1 MPVMTDILENRVINH
16 FFRATSQTSPAA
28 VYLGLFTAAPSED
41 GTGGT
46 EVSGGSYARQA
57 ITFGA
62 PSAGA
67 TDNTATITFPTAT
80 ANWGTVIGVGIFD
93 ASTSGNLFIYAALSA
108 SQTINTGG
116 TFSVATGNGDLSFD

>member
-1 MPVMTDILENRVINH
+1 MPAMTDILEDRVINH
-16 FFRATSQTSPAA
+16 FFRGTSQTSPAT
-28 VYLGLFTAAPSED
+28 VYLGLFTAAPAEA

-46 EVSGGSYARQA
+46 EVSGGAYARQA

-67 TDNTATITFPTAT
+67 TDNTGTITFPTAT

-93 ASTSGNLFIYAALSA
+93 ASTAGNLFIYQALSQ

-116 TFSVATGNGDLSFD
+116 TFSIATGNADLSFD